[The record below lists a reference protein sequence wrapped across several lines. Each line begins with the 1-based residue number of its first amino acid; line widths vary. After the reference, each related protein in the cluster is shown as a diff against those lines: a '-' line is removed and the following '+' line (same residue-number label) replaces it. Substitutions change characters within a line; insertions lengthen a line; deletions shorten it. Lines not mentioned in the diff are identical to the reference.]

1 MLVSVVAIYDFA
13 SIKLYTTQ
21 ASDYTSLSPP
31 PPAAGYSSGG
41 EKTFHLA
48 DVTVWRAAWCLEK
61 DELRRET
68 LGSWEWI
75 AE

>member
-48 DVTVWRAAWCLEK
+48 DVTVWRAA
-61 DELRRET
+61 
-68 LGSWEWI
+68 
-75 AE
+75 